1 MSGLGWTISPV
12 QSSPMTSVWFRIMS
26 QIYMVSLFIDRV
38 MATDSLGWFYSIPHE
53 HGPFCF

>member
-1 MSGLGWTISPV
+1 MSGLGWTISPE

-26 QIYMVSLFIDRV
+26 QIYMVSLFTGRV
-38 MATDSLGWFYSIPHE
+38 MATDSLEWFYSISYE